1 MWKDLPENEKEEYK
15 RMILAFA
22 SLTELF
28 SQKNEEND
36 EIPAPIINSKYQE
49 TIFQKAFHASA
60 EDMHDWN
67 ELHTEYSYKD
77 KMFLNEIWSKYGWL
91 HFKNLLYVINQM
103 HITELLPEI
112 ILPLNESLRK
122 CGENYAD
129 CKEMIK
135 ANAVIINKIITK
147 AFLDFNDDIKC
158 DHELVKAF
166 EEVLETLV
174 GFGMEEAAVILD
186 EFRVH

>member
-60 EDMHDWN
+60 EDIGNTSYMKFNNKEIVLDTWDVKYAEDAYGLFSDIADKIYGIKKDTNVGRDNIRESYAWKIEVHR
-67 ELHTEYSYKD
+67 YSGFNGFFGVGS
-77 KMFLNEIWSKYGWL
+77 KMGTDAREGK
-91 HFKNLLYVINQM
+91 
-103 HITELLPEI
+103 
-112 ILPLNESLRK
+112 
-122 CGENYAD
+122 
-129 CKEMIK
+129 
-135 ANAVIINKIITK
+135 INKVESK
-147 AFLDFNDDIKC
+147 HQESVDEKL
-158 DHELVKAF
+158 LS
-166 EEVLETLV
+166 ETSC
-174 GFGMEEAAVILD
+174 
-186 EFRVH
+186 

>member
-1 MWKDLPENEKEEYK
+1 MGFWRARDNALYK
-15 RMILAFA
+15 NIEIRRKCEVTLLAIEDKISHICELEVRNNLCKMMF
-22 SLTELF
+22 LTLG
-28 SQKNEEND
+28 K
-36 EIPAPIINSKYQE
+36 I
-49 TIFQKAFHASA
+49 H
-60 EDMHDWN
+60 MHDWN

-103 HITELLPEI
+103 HITELLPEV

>member
-1 MWKDLPENEKEEYK
+1 M
-15 RMILAFA
+15 MF
-22 SLTELF
+22 LTLG
-28 SQKNEEND
+28 K
-36 EIPAPIINSKYQE
+36 I
-49 TIFQKAFHASA
+49 H
-60 EDMHDWN
+60 MHDWN

>member
-60 EDMHDWN
+60 EDIGN
-67 ELHTEYSYKD
+67 TSC
-77 KMFLNEIWSKYGWL
+77 
-91 HFKNLLYVINQM
+91 LLY
-103 HITELLPEI
+103 TSPS
-112 ILPLNESLRK
+112 PRDR
-122 CGENYAD
+122 G
-129 CKEMIK
+129 
-135 ANAVIINKIITK
+135 
-147 AFLDFNDDIKC
+147 
-158 DHELVKAF
+158 
-166 EEVLETLV
+166 
-174 GFGMEEAAVILD
+174 
-186 EFRVH
+186 

>member
-60 EDMHDWN
+60 EDM
-67 ELHTEYSYKD
+67 
-77 KMFLNEIWSKYGWL
+77 F
-91 HFKNLLYVINQM
+91 
-103 HITELLPEI
+103 
-112 ILPLNESLRK
+112 R
-122 CGENYAD
+122 
-129 CKEMIK
+129 
-135 ANAVIINKIITK
+135 
-147 AFLDFNDDIKC
+147 
-158 DHELVKAF
+158 
-166 EEVLETLV
+166 
-174 GFGMEEAAVILD
+174 VILD
-186 EFRVH
+186 IGDKVGAIYPL

>member
-1 MWKDLPENEKEEYK
+1 M
-15 RMILAFA
+15 
-22 SLTELF
+22 
-28 SQKNEEND
+28 
-36 EIPAPIINSKYQE
+36 
-49 TIFQKAFHASA
+49 
-60 EDMHDWN
+60 
-67 ELHTEYSYKD
+67 
-77 KMFLNEIWSKYGWL
+77 NEIWSKYGWL